1 LAAAFGGG
9 TNMISTLREAVPK
22 YASAQPL
29 DFLASTK
36 NASFSNWKLL
46 VFHPEFPDG
55 HQLRLRFCSIFATKS
70 VSKSSAIPKRL
81 IYGQA
86 LKDKRRKGA
95 IRNKKSAVGP
105 VVGHNHRNV
114 FQIIA

>member
-1 LAAAFGGG
+1 LRLHPAFGRLWPLLNGKILDVAQLVSIRKRSFSVLGGRAAASLAAAFGGG

-55 HQLRLRFCSIFATKS
+55 H
-70 VSKSSAIPKRL
+70 
-81 IYGQA
+81 
-86 LKDKRRKGA
+86 
-95 IRNKKSAVGP
+95 
-105 VVGHNHRNV
+105 
-114 FQIIA
+114 